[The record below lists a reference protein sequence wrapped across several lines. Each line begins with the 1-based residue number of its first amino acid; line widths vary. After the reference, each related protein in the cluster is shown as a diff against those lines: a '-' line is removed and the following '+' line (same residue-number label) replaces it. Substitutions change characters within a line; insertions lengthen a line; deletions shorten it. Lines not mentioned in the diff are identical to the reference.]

1 MIAMQRLLTAEMVA
15 YKLGFHDLKDPG
27 KKAKKWCSIN
37 QVPFIDLGPGRGNGL
52 RWFDHDVDATLL
64 SLRKDPNIINNPAQ
78 IKPNRPPLP
87 SGLFSGS
94 PKNIMK
100 ILGLN
105 DKMH

>member
-1 MIAMQRLLTAEMVA
+1 MQRLLTAEMVA
-15 YKLGFHDLKDPG
+15 YKLGFGNLQDPG
-27 KKAKKWCSIN
+27 KKAKKWCSDN
-37 QVPFIDLGPGRGNGL
+37 HVPYIDLGPGRSNGL
-52 RWFDHDVDATLL
+52 RWFDHDIDAVLL
-64 SLRKDPNIINNPAQ
+64 ALRKDPNTKETQPV
-78 IKPNRPPLP
+78 KVKRPPVP